1 MGSEPN
7 GSPIMTR
14 ICWRLADILSG
25 MLDADE
31 RQAVRGDLAESG
43 ESIGRATRA
52 VLGLV
57 VRRQLGLWT
66 EWQPWL
72 ALLGVACLAGLPLS
86 RIAFRFNVDLGQQL
100 MAYYTY
106 GVHFGTLLT
115 PQQDMA
121 WLLCLA
127 IALLLWSW
135 TCGFVLGSLSGRALW
150 LTWSVF
156 YLVVLD
162 SASAGFILSGNI
174 ILRDPQP
181 LGLLMAAIMP
191 LNPARFL
198 FSLSALWGAFMGV
211 GRRVLPC
218 RAAYVVALAITIFTI
233 LVTWMSGWYETAHEV
248 WSSGA
253 WQGVSLPM
261 RLLPFVVVSWPV
273 AYLLASAKRRT
284 ATRKEKVEYT
294 DV

>member
-1 MGSEPN
+1 M
-7 GSPIMTR
+7 MTR
-14 ICWRLADILSG
+14 VCWRLVDILSR

-43 ESIGRATRA
+43 ECIGRALRD
-52 VLGLV
+52 VLGLIG
-57 VRRQLGLWT
+57 RRQIGLWT

-72 ALLGVACLAGLPLS
+72 ALLGVACLTGLPLS
-86 RIAFRFNVDLGQQL
+86 RIAFRLNVDLGQQL

-106 GVHFGTLLT
+106 GVHSGTLLT
-115 PQQDMA
+115 AQQDMA

-135 TCGFVLGSLSGRALW
+135 TCGFVLGSLSGRAVW

-156 YLVVLD
+156 YLMVLD
-162 SASAGFILSGNI
+162 FALVRFMLSGNM

-181 LGLLMAAIMP
+181 LRLLMAATLP
-191 LNPARFL
+191 LNPATFL

-211 GRRVLPC
+211 RRRVLPL
-218 RAAYVVALAITIFTI
+218 RAAYVLASAITIFTI

-253 WQGVSLPM
+253 WHGVLWTM
-261 RLLPFVVVSWPV
+261 RLLPFVVVSWSIT
-273 AYLLASAKRRT
+273 YLLASAKRRT
-284 ATRKEKVEYT
+284 TIDKEIT
-294 DV
+294 

>member
-1 MGSEPN
+1 MGGEPN
-7 GSPIMTR
+7 RGPMMTR
-14 ICWRLADILSG
+14 IRWRLVDILSR

-31 RQAVRGDLAESG
+31 RQAVRGDFAESG
-43 ESIGRATRA
+43 QSVARAIRD
-52 VLGLV
+52 VSDLV
-57 VRRQLGLWT
+57 ARRQIGLWT

-100 MAYYTY
+100 TAYYTY
-106 GVHFGTLLT
+106 GERFGTLLT

-135 TCGFVLGSLSGRALW
+135 TCGFVLGSLSGRAVW

-156 YLVVLD
+156 YLMVLD
-162 SASAGFILSGNI
+162 SALVRFILSGNI

-181 LGLLMAAIMP
+181 LRLLMAATLP
-191 LNPARFL
+191 LNPATFL

-211 GRRVLPC
+211 RRRVLPL
-218 RAAYVVALAITIFTI
+218 RAASVLASAITIFTI
-233 LVTWMSGWYETAHEV
+233 VVTWMSGWYETAHEV

-253 WQGVSLPM
+253 WHGVPWTM
-261 RLLPFVVVSWPV
+261 RLLPLVVLSWPIT
-273 AYLLASAKRRT
+273 YLLASAKRQT
-284 ATRKEKVEYT
+284 TIDKEIT
-294 DV
+294 

>member
-7 GSPIMTR
+7 GSPIMMR
-14 ICWRLADILSG
+14 ICWRLVDILSG
-25 MLDADE
+25 MLDTDE

-43 ESIGRATRA
+43 ENIVRAMGD

-57 VRRQLGLWT
+57 ARRQIGLWT

-86 RIAFRFNVDLGQQL
+86 RILFRFNVDLSQQL
-100 MAYYTY
+100 MAHRIY

-135 TCGFVLGSLSGRALW
+135 TCGFALSSLSGRAVW

-156 YLVVLD
+156 YLIVLD
-162 SASAGFILSGNI
+162 SALVRFILSGNL
-174 ILRDPQP
+174 ILRDPHT
-181 LGLLMAAIMP
+181 LRLLMTAILP
-191 LNPARFL
+191 LNPATLL
-198 FSLSALWGAFMGV
+198 FSLSAPLGAFLGV
-211 GRRVLPC
+211 RRRVLPW
-218 RAAYVVALAITIFTI
+218 RAAYVLTSAIIIFTI
-233 LVTWMSGWYETAHEV
+233 VLTWMSGWYETAHEV
-248 WSSGA
+248 WSGGA
-253 WQGVSLPM
+253 WPGVPWTT

-273 AYLLASAKRRT
+273 AYLLAAANRQQTTSAKET
-284 ATRKEKVEYT
+284 T
-294 DV
+294 

>member
-1 MGSEPN
+1 MSR
-7 GSPIMTR
+7 T
-14 ICWRLADILSG
+14 
-25 MLDADE
+25 LDADE

-43 ESIGRATRA
+43 ECIGRALRD
-52 VLGLV
+52 VLGLI
-57 VRRQLGLWT
+57 VRRQIGLWT
-66 EWQPWL
+66 GWQPWL
-72 ALLGVACLAGLPLS
+72 AHSGIACLAGLPLS
-86 RIAFRFNVDLGQQL
+86 RIASRLNVDLGQQL

-135 TCGFVLGSLSGRALW
+135 TCGFVLGSLSGRAVW

-156 YLVVLD
+156 YLMVLD
-162 SASAGFILSGNI
+162 SALVRFILSGNL

-181 LGLLMAAIMP
+181 LRLLMAATLP
-191 LNPARFL
+191 LNPATFL

-211 GRRVLPC
+211 RRRVLPL
-218 RAAYVVALAITIFTI
+218 RAAYVLASAITIFTI

-248 WSSGA
+248 WSSGP
-253 WQGVSLPM
+253 WHGVSWSM
-261 RLLPFVVVSWPV
+261 RLLPFVVVSWPIT
-273 AYLLASAKRRT
+273 YLLASAKRRT
-284 ATRKEKVEYT
+284 AIDKEIT
-294 DV
+294 

>member
-7 GSPIMTR
+7 GSPTVKR
-14 ICWRLADILSG
+14 TCWGLVDILSG

-31 RQAVRGDLAESG
+31 RQAVRGDVAESG
-43 ESIGRATRA
+43 ESIVRATGD
-52 VLGLV
+52 VLGLI
-57 VRRQLGLWT
+57 VRRQIGLWT

-100 MAYYTY
+100 MAYNTY

-127 IALLLWSW
+127 IALFLWSW
-135 TCGFVLGSLSGRALW
+135 TCGFVLGSLSGRAVW
-150 LTWSVF
+150 LTWSLF
-156 YLVVLD
+156 YLMVLD
-162 SASAGFILSGNI
+162 SALVRLILSGNV

-181 LGLLMAAIMP
+181 VRLLMAAILP
-191 LNPARFL
+191 LNPATFL

-211 GRRVLPC
+211 RRRVLPW
-218 RAAYVVALAITIFTI
+218 RAAYVLASAITTFTI
-233 LVTWMSGWYETAHEV
+233 LVTWMGGWYETVHEV

-253 WQGVSLPM
+253 WHGVSWTT

-273 AYLLASAKRRT
+273 AYLLAAANRQQTISAKET
-284 ATRKEKVEYT
+284 T
-294 DV
+294 

>member
-7 GSPIMTR
+7 RGPMMTR
-14 ICWRLADILSG
+14 ICWRLVDILSRL
-25 MLDADE
+25 LDADE
-31 RQAVRGDLAESG
+31 RRAVCGDLAESE
-43 ESIGRATRA
+43 ESIGRALRD
-52 VLGLV
+52 VLGLIF
-57 VRRQLGLWT
+57 RRQIGLWT

-72 ALLGVACLAGLPLS
+72 ALLGVACLAGVPLS
-86 RIAFRFNVDLGQQL
+86 RIAFRLNVDLGQQL

-127 IALLLWSW
+127 MALLLWSW
-135 TCGFVLGSLSGRALW
+135 TCGFVLGSLSGRAVW

-156 YLVVLD
+156 YLMVLD
-162 SASAGFILSGNI
+162 SALVRFILSGNMV
-174 ILRDPQP
+174 LRDPQP
-181 LGLLMAAIMP
+181 LRFLIAATLP
-191 LNPARFL
+191 LNPAAFL
-198 FSLSALWGAFMGV
+198 FSLSALWGAFMGIR
-211 GRRVLPC
+211 RRVLPL
-218 RAAYVVALAITIFTI
+218 RAAYVLASAITIFTI

-253 WQGVSLPM
+253 WHGVSLPV

-284 ATRKEKVEYT
+284 TRDKELT
-294 DV
+294 